1 MNSTIYVKL
10 QLTSDARTC
19 RAKLPMWWLEYEMI
33 LGTMQFQ
40 LPPGI
45 ISIDLTSNHGKVNIL
60 TNKRPICFHCDT
72 CSILCCKH
80 ACSCTISR
88 GKRWYCCHCCRL
100 CESWG
105 HSSRKSAL
113 LLRWLARFLIND
125 IGCLQPW
132 NSYFVF
138 NEWRF
143 FFFLGYVYEW
153 RFVSNRNKIYTG
165 QLCITEL

>member
-113 LLRWLARFLIND
+113 LLRSLARFLIND

-138 NEWRF
+138 NEWGF

-153 RFVSNRNKIYTG
+153 RSVLNRNKIYTG